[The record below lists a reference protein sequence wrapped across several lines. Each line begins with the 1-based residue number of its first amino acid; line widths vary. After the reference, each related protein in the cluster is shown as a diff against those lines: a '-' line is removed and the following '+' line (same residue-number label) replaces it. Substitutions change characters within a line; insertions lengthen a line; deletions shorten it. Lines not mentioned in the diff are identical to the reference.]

1 MHYIN
6 TGHSLLAK
14 NMQALYRAG
23 NTQPAQEVHYDEGS
37 DGLSKAEELGLLD
50 TDATDI
56 EKGRKAMPIGS
67 HATWG
72 GVQYLKTASGW
83 KVVGKVRGHVK
94 ENHDL
99 IHNNEDKDKDHH
111 AMVHDAGNMSAE
123 EWTKKHAS
131 NLHSKYKEVHDYL
144 HKEKVKKEDT
154 DKVIGKTQTGKDI
167 HNNFNHPSH
176 KDFTSEEH
184 ATAAGA
190 HKYQLDVLNRF
201 NDDHT
206 GKVDTMMHHNN
217 QAKLHEEASK
227 TQKPEENKEGGD
239 IPMSEM
245 SIGTKFKHGGHPQ
258 VYELTHKLGENGYN
272 GSTYPFRAK
281 DVETGVERLFNTNQ
295 AFTVVNDKPKPEEKK
310 EPGTH
315 TSEDKRTFKQQQAD
329 IDKQKK
335 RQESLSDAD
344 IDKQRDEYIAQH
356 GSDADK
362 AALAKKKD
370 NGFSTSTSGIEVG
383 KVYQHENY
391 GKVKVTKVEKNT
403 GDKSD
408 SISHHITFKTRGGEG
423 IEETQGIN
431 GFRHG
436 TTGDYNGTPK
446 AAEEKPKEEI
456 KTDRYTAPQD
466 HDWSF
471 LKTLPEKQLE
481 KQKDLAHKQIVNIG
495 QQHGMKESDVA
506 KYPKQIKQALDEL
519 TYKVERIDQEIA
531 DRRNGEL
538 GGGSDGKHGLSN
550 EPESAFTKEHLAIKK
565 KYTDA
570 VLLHRAGDYYETIGD
585 DAKKL
590 SDATGIRLTTNKNGT
605 HLAGFPHYDLEKH
618 LTKTVKAGHRVAL
631 HEQDINGDNKTV
643 KRKIKD

>member
-1 MHYIN
+1 MHYTN

-23 NTQPAQEVHYDEGS
+23 NTEPAQEVNYDEGS

-131 NLHSKYKEVHDYL
+131 NLHAKYKAVHDYL

-227 TQKPEENKEGGD
+227 TQKPEEKKETYAEHLEEVKKLKQQYGDYSGYRGSGAVSADTKLTYIRKYPIESITRNGSHVSIHFGGNYTKEIGALHPELTFDGEKAAEQYYD
-239 IPMSEM
+239 IANTLNEKYH
-245 SIGTKFKHGGHPQ
+245 GTKK
-258 VYELTHKLGENGYN
+258 EN
-272 GSTYPFRAK
+272 S
-281 DVETGVERLFNTNQ
+281 Q
-295 AFTVVNDKPKPEEKK
+295 
-310 EPGTH
+310 
-315 TSEDKRTFKQQQAD
+315 S
-329 IDKQKK
+329 
-335 RQESLSDAD
+335 
-344 IDKQRDEYIAQH
+344 
-356 GSDADK
+356 
-362 AALAKKKD
+362 
-370 NGFSTSTSGIEVG
+370 GFSTSTSGIEVG

-446 AAEEKPKEEI
+446 AAEEKPKEESREDYL
-456 KTDRYTAPQD
+456 KRAKEDVKNGMESKEFKEKHGNHPRYDQDDHLMLKNFTDKDKHKKVVSERYKNPAD

-531 DRRNGEL
+531 DRRNG
-538 GGGSDGKHGLSN
+538 GGKN
-550 EPESAFTKEHLAIKK
+550 KK
-565 KYTDA
+565 
-570 VLLHRAGDYYETIGD
+570 
-585 DAKKL
+585 
-590 SDATGIRLTTNKNGT
+590 
-605 HLAGFPHYDLEKH
+605 
-618 LTKTVKAGHRVAL
+618 VA
-631 HEQDINGDNKTV
+631 
-643 KRKIKD
+643 